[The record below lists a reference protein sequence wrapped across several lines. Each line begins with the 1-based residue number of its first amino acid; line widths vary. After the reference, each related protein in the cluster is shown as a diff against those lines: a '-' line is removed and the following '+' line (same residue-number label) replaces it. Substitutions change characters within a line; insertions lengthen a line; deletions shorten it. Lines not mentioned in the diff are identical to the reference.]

1 MKKILLVTH
10 GHFASGIK
18 SSLEIILGEQKNV
31 GTIDAYTG
39 QEKFEEQLEEYLSTV
54 DTEKDTLLILTDLFG
69 GSVNQKIA
77 GRLKGDNIH
86 IITGLNLPLLL
97 EVTMLSEEDSK
108 KESIMKIV
116 ENSKSQIQY
125 VDIVEDDTSD
135 DFDF

>member
-18 SSLEIILGEQKNV
+18 SSLEIILGEQNNV
-31 GTIDAYTG
+31 GAIDAYTG
-39 QEKFEEQLEEYLSTV
+39 EEKFEKQLEEYLSTV

-125 VDIVEDDTSD
+125 VDIVEEDTSD